1 MSIASRTQLTL
12 PEGGRPVRHGA
23 PPATLGGI
31 ALRTPFWVFSGGLA
45 VIFLFPLVW
54 TAVASVS
61 PLAGTGQVKG
71 WGFGNYTTLAHYQ
84 AGIWQYLANS
94 AFMSLLTVVLTL
106 TVSTLG
112 GYAFARFR
120 FPGKNLLFMLTLAI
134 LMVPY
139 ATLLIPLYVL
149 LNKVG
154 LQNSLVG
161 VSLVLTMFQL
171 PFSTFM
177 MRISFESVPRELDE
191 AALVDGCSSFMALR
205 RVLLPAVTPGL
216 ITVGL
221 FAFLAAWND
230 FFAPLILINDSDRM
244 TLPLAVS
251 NLRVQVQGVID
262 YGATEA
268 GVVVLALPCILLFLL
283 LQRHYVRGFM
293 SGALKG

>member
-1 MSIASRTQLTL
+1 LTTQISPAAAPAATQRA
-12 PEGGRPVRHGA
+12 GGPA
-23 PPATLGGI
+23 PTTSVAGI
-31 ALRTPFWVFSGGLA
+31 ALRTPYWVLTGALA
-45 VIFLFPLVW
+45 VIFLYPLVW

-61 PLAGTGQVKG
+61 PHAGTSQVDG
-71 WGFGNYTTLAHYQ
+71 WGFGNYRALGEYQ

-94 AFMSLLTVVLTL
+94 AFVSLLTVALTL
-106 TVSTLG
+106 GVSTLG
-112 GYAFARFR
+112 GYAFARFS
-120 FPGKNLLFMLTLAI
+120 FPGKNLLFLVTLAI

-149 LNKVG
+149 LTQVG

-161 VSLVLTMFQL
+161 LALVLTMFQL

-177 MRISFESVPRELDE
+177 MRISFEAVPRELDE
-191 AALVDGCSSFMALR
+191 AAMVDGCSTFTALW
-205 RVLLPAVTPGL
+205 RVLIPATAPGL

-230 FFAPLILINDSDRM
+230 FMAPLILINDTDRM

-251 NLRVQVQGVID
+251 NLRGQVQGVVD

-268 GVVVLALPCILLFLL
+268 GVVVLALPCIVLFLL

>member
-1 MSIASRTQLTL
+1 MTTTTDAPTSATRPARSGRTF
-12 PEGGRPVRHGA
+12 
-23 PPATLGGI
+23 
-31 ALRTPFWVFSGGLA
+31 LRTPYYVLTGSLA
-45 VIFLFPLVW
+45 ILFLYPLGW

-61 PLAGTGQVKG
+61 PRAGTAQAEGFGFANYITLAG
-71 WGFGNYTTLAHYQ
+71 YQ
-84 AGIWQYLANS
+84 AGIWQYLYNS
-94 AFMSLLTVVLTL
+94 AFVSLLTVLLTL
-106 TVSTLG
+106 LVSTLA
-112 GYAFARFR
+112 GYAFARFS
-120 FPGKNLLFMLTLAI
+120 FPGKDLLFMGTLAI

-149 LNKVG
+149 LNRVG

-161 VSLVLTMFQL
+161 VALVLTMFQL
-171 PFSTFM
+171 PFSVFM
-177 MRISFESVPRELDE
+177 MRIGFEAIPRELDE
-191 AALVDGCSSFMALR
+191 AALVDGCGSFTALW
-205 RVLLPAVTPGL
+205 RVLLPAVKPGL

-230 FFAPLILINDSDRM
+230 FMAPLILINDTNRM
-244 TLPLAVS
+244 TLPLAIS

-268 GVVVLALPCILLFLL
+268 GVVILALPCCILFLL